1 MPWFS
6 KVLNTQ
12 PRSSLVGLETLF
24 SASRFME
31 RPSVTASSSC
41 HVINSKLHK
50 PLMNKHYFS
59 YIKLAETGFRTELV
73 FSEVGL
79 RNCQLMLLDIL

>member
-6 KVLNTQ
+6 KVMSTQ

-24 SASRFME
+24 LAPGFIE
-31 RPSVTASSSC
+31 RPSVTGSTRC
-41 HVINSKLHK
+41 HIINAKLHK
-50 PLMNKHYFS
+50 PSMNKHYFP

-73 FSEVGL
+73 FSKVGL
-79 RNCQLMLLDIL
+79 